1 MSMEPSNL
9 FTFEEKVRL
18 SKAETE
24 RIRRTPGPAG
34 HPICGIVVGSS
45 WHEPVACAYP
55 PGHDGDHSWAS
66 IPALAPL
73 CAREESPVIARKAA
87 DHANTVS
94 VFAEPLA
101 PAEQGLGADPVYEQ
115 LSHALDQACTNLAV
129 LRPDLSREDTTLGFQ
144 TRLWRDALLSGWGG
158 PLGFDPGRKPD
169 A

>member
-66 IPALAPL
+66 IPALPPL
-73 CAREESPVIARKAA
+73 CAREDTLVPEGDRRCGVFHRESRATCMKRMGHDGPHATPQGHWIDGPWCDYPAAR
-87 DHANTVS
+87 
-94 VFAEPLA
+94 E
-101 PAEQGLGADPVYEQ
+101 E
-115 LSHALDQACTNLAV
+115 ALT
-129 LRPDLSREDTTLGFQ
+129 
-144 TRLWRDALLSGWGG
+144 
-158 PLGFDPGRKPD
+158 
-169 A
+169 